1 MADVSP
7 NSIDELRLNDEKDN
21 KQEVIPEKQTFNSSR
36 VLNFLHR
43 KGVTVDNWESTFNV
57 NLAVNLMNEG
67 KTPTEHKISAELKE
81 ADAILKKYNSFI
93 LLISKDDLMLEKDP
107 AVVAGRLEN
116 LKTAP
121 SNMKPEEAAKVMQA
135 WNYFNLMR
143 SNSWR
148 LLQTEES
155 LKDSRKRQMEGEKG
169 PVQDLTDAMKDKLG
183 DFRERWDTLPSG
195 QKLLAGGLALAAA
208 VMFFKSEK
216 LKGVRE
222 GLLTGVKVLG
232 GAWLFNKAWYLFTGD
247 SLVDSV
253 TGTTKGSNRRAK
265 FLAETFKTD
274 EKGADILSKSFVMM
288 GDVSFIDLLE
298 KYQQAAKSGKKTIE
312 GTRMPAAEAFRAME
326 LFTGKYSD
334 VEKLKK
340 EYAKYNPPIAFN
352 QVITL
357 EMSRDPDVKLQ
368 EALTSRVYDGV
379 GDYFKRGTNYLSS
392 LAPAAWMTKKYE
404 SWFGKTP
411 TPAELQD
418 FSKKFGETVKTEADV
433 NGAIENII
441 SDKKIAKA
449 FVETNLAGKT
459 EGKFGL
465 KYRVDGD
472 GYVYMIVDKA
482 FQPNGDEKALSGAI
496 QGSVENAEN
505 FLMEKYKVPKDAA
518 TKKSTP
524 FGSVFVTSTGMLKY
538 LVRYKI

>member
-208 VMFFKSEK
+208 VEGEEDMREK
-216 LKGVRE
+216 RKMRS
-222 GLLTGVKVLG
+222 
-232 GAWLFNKAWYLFTGD
+232 AY
-247 SLVDSV
+247 
-253 TGTTKGSNRRAK
+253 
-265 FLAETFKTD
+265 
-274 EKGADILSKSFVMM
+274 
-288 GDVSFIDLLE
+288 
-298 KYQQAAKSGKKTIE
+298 
-312 GTRMPAAEAFRAME
+312 P
-326 LFTGKYSD
+326 
-334 VEKLKK
+334 
-340 EYAKYNPPIAFN
+340 
-352 QVITL
+352 
-357 EMSRDPDVKLQ
+357 
-368 EALTSRVYDGV
+368 
-379 GDYFKRGTNYLSS
+379 
-392 LAPAAWMTKKYE
+392 
-404 SWFGKTP
+404 
-411 TPAELQD
+411 
-418 FSKKFGETVKTEADV
+418 
-433 NGAIENII
+433 
-441 SDKKIAKA
+441 
-449 FVETNLAGKT
+449 
-459 EGKFGL
+459 
-465 KYRVDGD
+465 
-472 GYVYMIVDKA
+472 
-482 FQPNGDEKALSGAI
+482 
-496 QGSVENAEN
+496 
-505 FLMEKYKVPKDAA
+505 
-518 TKKSTP
+518 
-524 FGSVFVTSTGMLKY
+524 
-538 LVRYKI
+538 

>member
-1 MADVSP
+1 
-7 NSIDELRLNDEKDN
+7 
-21 KQEVIPEKQTFNSSR
+21 
-36 VLNFLHR
+36 
-43 KGVTVDNWESTFNV
+43 
-57 NLAVNLMNEG
+57 
-67 KTPTEHKISAELKE
+67 
-81 ADAILKKYNSFI
+81 
-93 LLISKDDLMLEKDP
+93 
-107 AVVAGRLEN
+107 
-116 LKTAP
+116 
-121 SNMKPEEAAKVMQA
+121 
-135 WNYFNLMR
+135 
-143 SNSWR
+143 
-148 LLQTEES
+148 
-155 LKDSRKRQMEGEKG
+155 
-169 PVQDLTDAMKDKLG
+169 
-183 DFRERWDTLPSG
+183 
-195 QKLLAGGLALAAA
+195 
-208 VMFFKSEK
+208 
-216 LKGVRE
+216 
-222 GLLTGVKVLG
+222 
-232 GAWLFNKAWYLFTGD
+232 
-247 SLVDSV
+247 
-253 TGTTKGSNRRAK
+253 
-265 FLAETFKTD
+265 
-274 EKGADILSKSFVMM
+274 
-288 GDVSFIDLLE
+288 
-298 KYQQAAKSGKKTIE
+298 
-312 GTRMPAAEAFRAME
+312 
-326 LFTGKYSD
+326 
-334 VEKLKK
+334 
-340 EYAKYNPPIAFN
+340 
-352 QVITL
+352 
-357 EMSRDPDVKLQ
+357 MSRDPDVKLQ

-392 LAPAAWMTKKYE
+392 LAPAVWMTKKYE